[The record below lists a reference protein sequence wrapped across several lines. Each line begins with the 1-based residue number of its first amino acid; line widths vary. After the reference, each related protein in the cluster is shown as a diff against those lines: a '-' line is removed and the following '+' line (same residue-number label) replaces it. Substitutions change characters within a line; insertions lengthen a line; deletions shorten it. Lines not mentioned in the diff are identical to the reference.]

1 MTARWYKPVTS
12 VERSGKV
19 NITTHKFGIRLKF
32 WAFLPFVLWG
42 NIVNVFTG
50 YYFDHYNLL
59 EDTGN
64 LYDKLAH
71 RAIPAGRV
79 WARPG

>member
-12 VERSGKV
+12 VERSGWV
-19 NITTHKFGIRLKF
+19 NIQTVKFGNRARF

-50 YYFDHYNLL
+50 YYYDHYDFL
-59 EDTGN
+59 DDVTS
-64 LYDKLAH
+64 LYDKLA
-71 RAIPAGRV
+71 
-79 WARPG
+79 